1 MARVRAGERQVSI
14 HDELA
19 HREHL
24 ACDLRNAGYTRRA
37 FGLRGSAGT
46 VWFETELVLT
56 RPGLLG
62 RCAAVLEPAI
72 PEETDRL
79 AARGS
84 PALALATAL
93 SLRIGIPLVFLAER
107 EDPSSDDPAN
117 GDGSPVAGELFPGA
131 RVVVIEDVVLTGEHA
146 RRTIS
151 ALRRSGLDVIALAG
165 LLDREQEGRFRIE
178 EDGVRTFFAFRERDL
193 HR

>member
-1 MARVRAGERQVSI
+1 
-14 HDELA
+14 
-19 HREHL
+19 
-24 ACDLRNAGYTRRA
+24 
-37 FGLRGSAGT
+37 
-46 VWFETELVLT
+46 
-56 RPGLLG
+56 
-62 RCAAVLEPAI
+62 
-72 PEETDRL
+72 
-79 AARGS
+79 
-84 PALALATAL
+84 
-93 SLRIGIPLVFLAER
+93 
-107 EDPSSDDPAN
+107 
-117 GDGSPVAGELFPGA
+117 VAGELFPGA